1 MDGIHMPVSRGELR
15 RSGEPSTGLTP
26 GRAVLLW
33 FVFFLICLG
42 LGYAPLNRFDPRQ
55 VEGTSDVAAYGNIVV
70 GNSPQPSAHAG
81 AAWAGL
87 ARFEHYY
94 RLLVPYVAK
103 PFYWLARGRVGSW
116 DAALLGLLLANAIFT
131 ATTATLL
138 VAIARRWGADTPTA
152 LLGAALFLLNYA
164 VINFY
169 LVGMVDSAEACFLL
183 AIAWSLLTGRWFLL
197 PLWGVFGAL
206 AKETFAPIAVMFALG
221 WWVSEMRRDRLEF
234 RRLAWAGALGVTSL
248 GTVTITMS
256 TVVGRTVWPWQFA
269 LMYGAS
275 NFLTSLC
282 RCLIDH
288 TFWYIFIWLLPLGL
302 LRLRRLPR
310 SWVMATGVAFCG
322 TLAIGAYHNMGDTA
336 RPLFNV
342 AGPILSLSAAIFL
355 AGSSKTPPHP
365 PQSTAAE
372 PNERPATHGDPRST
386 DASQGHS
393 PKVTIDRP

>member
-1 MDGIHMPVSRGELR
+1 MPVSWGELR
-15 RSGEPSTGLTP
+15 RSDEQTTGLTP
-26 GRAVLLW
+26 GRAALLW
-33 FVFFLICLG
+33 LVFFLICLG
-42 LGYAPLNRFDPRQ
+42 LGYAPLNRYDPRQ
-55 VEGTSDVAAYGNIVV
+55 VRGTSDVAAYWNIVV
-70 GNSPQPSAHAG
+70 GNPPRPTAHAG
-81 AAWAGL
+81 AALAGL
-87 ARFEHYY
+87 TRFEHYY

-103 PFYWLARGRVGSW
+103 PFYWLATGRVRSW

-131 ATTATLL
+131 ASTATLL
-138 VAIARRWGADTPTA
+138 VAMARRWGADTSTA
-152 LLGAALFLLNYA
+152 LLSAALFLLNYG

-183 AIAWSLLTGRWFLL
+183 TIAWSLLTSRWFLL

-221 WWVSEMRRDRLEF
+221 WWVSEMRRDRLEL

-256 TVVGRTVWPWQFA
+256 TVVRRLVWPWQFGA
-269 LMYGAS
+269 LMHGAS
-275 NFLTSLC
+275 NFLASLC
-282 RCLIDH
+282 GCLLDH

-302 LRLRRLPR
+302 LRLGRLPR
-310 SWVMATGVAFCG
+310 SWVMATAVAFCG
-322 TLAIGAYHNMGDTA
+322 TLAIGAYHDMGDTA

-355 AGSSKTPPHP
+355 AGSSKTQPHL

-372 PNERPATHGDPRST
+372 PNRRPATDGDPGST
-386 DASQGHS
+386 VASQGQ
-393 PKVTIDRP
+393 D